1 MIKDLLVRISA
12 SVGGLKKGLDDA
24 VKVTQTASNKI
35 DASSNQI
42 SDSLNKAFGGNYR
55 KEIDI
60 FNNEINSVK
69 LLIIDY
75 KSELVELEKQYKKV
89 SKETGKDSLETKK
102 LGNEINR
109 VKGEIKTASLN
120 LNDLNRQLRDQK
132 TNLAN
137 SRLAAEDNSSAMESL
152 SRITTAVTGAV
163 LLLGE
168 GNESLQPIMKGVRI
182 AVAGLNAVV
191 AIQNLRLRENARFLG
206 LLNSGLA
213 GLNKAISSANVAFMT
228 FAGLG
233 LLYAIQNYDQL
244 LNLIGIGNNTLS
256 DLQTN
261 YDEVTDSIIS
271 QSIEINALTRDV
283 NNNNISEENRLLA
296 LKKLQSQY
304 PAYFKDL
311 GNDIND
317 TKKLIQQKNIL
328 ISALLAEAKL
338 KSAKTQLESKLKPYM
353 ETDFELQDKLYKIQD
368 KRAKLDAKALN
379 LERKKF
385 VEKKNLTAQEQ
396 ATLTETRAIQ
406 ASLFDQESAL
416 LKRKQENQVAIDNLT
431 NAYYRYADS
440 IKSTTKL
447 LDEDSNKD
455 TKNKELKIKSAEDI
469 LSSQEKLVLDEI
481 KLQGDKNKLLK
492 KTDEERLRSDFITQ
506 KRLLDVQEE
515 FAKERLDASDKSV
528 TDLNTYYAE
537 IARINNERLA
547 NETSYENGL
556 NNLRDKAIAEQI
568 KDEKNRLLAIE
579 EAKEGTLKVYDR
591 YYEKEKDKL
600 AKQYNEGK
608 IDYKTYQ
615 DGLNK
620 IQLDSLN
627 KRKELLEGFGEE
639 ITGIE
644 QQIADLQA
652 KIREQGGEELTKV
665 QIKLIKD
672 AAKAIRSAF
681 NSLLTDIG
689 QGLQESLMRAM
700 QGTDE
705 AAQISLE
712 ILKMRQKELEQIMND
727 ARSSEMEILQ
737 ARQQYLQNQEQIAE
751 QSKDNLTQTFDSML
765 MAIGD
770 FLIKL
775 GSGLVAAAVATKAF
789 QDLLIANPVAALAAG
804 AAAVALGTIVKA
816 TLTEGVAFA
825 NGGIVSGPTLGLVG
839 EYPGA
844 STNPE
849 VIAPLDKLKNMLNI
863 GGNGNDGYIAET
875 RVSGRDLAIVL
886 NRYNQDSKRG

>member
-1 MIKDLLVRISA
+1 MVKDLLVRISA
-12 SVGGLKKGLDDA
+12 SMSGLKKGLDDA
-24 VKVTQTASNKI
+24 VKVTQTSANKI
-35 DASSNQI
+35 DSSSKQI
-42 SDSLNKAFGGNYR
+42 SDSLNNAFTGTYR
-55 KEIDI
+55 
-60 FNNEINSVK
+60 NS
-69 LLIIDY
+69 I
-75 KSELVELEKQYKKV
+75 SE
-89 SKETGKDSLETKK
+89 
-102 LGNEINR
+102 
-109 VKGEIKTASLN
+109 
-120 LNDLNRQLRDQK
+120 LNDLIQTNRDRLIAARAELQRLQAVLRGQKKGTQEFEATQKAVKKAKNAVQGYTRDVAELNVKLRDQK

-163 LLLGE
+163 LLLGD
-168 GNESLQPIMKGVRI
+168 GNEKLQPIMKGVRI
-182 AVAGLNAVV
+182 AVAALNAVV
-191 AIQNLRLRENARFLG
+191 AIQNLRLRENALLTGLSTKAQGLWTSVTVGTTKAMTVLKSTLTGLG
-206 LLNSGLA
+206 IGALLVSLLYLTQNWE
-213 GLNKAISSANVAFMT
+213 KVRKKISSVNRET
-228 FAGLG
+228 
-233 LLYAIQNYDQL
+233 QL
-244 LNLIGIGNNTLS
+244 
-256 DLQTN
+256 
-261 YDEVTDSIIS
+261 
-271 QSIEINALTRDV
+271 
-283 NNNNISEENRLLA
+283 
-296 LKKLQSQY
+296 
-304 PAYFKDL
+304 
-311 GNDIND
+311 IND
-317 TKKLIQQKNIL
+317 TLEEFKKATDTSAQELAKFKTES
-328 ISALLAEAKL
+328 SALLTVIKDSNSSLKQKNQAYKELTKIVPELNRYTLNQALNENKINDAIGKQIQLIQLRAKAIALQNTIVKEEERLIKEGEKKKAIEDL
-338 KSAKTQLESKLKPYM
+338 KNKGIPILQEYNEYLSKGGNLS
-353 ETDFELQDKLYKIQD
+353 FELWSAQK
-368 KRAKLDAKALN
+368 DAIRGTNTQQNYLN
-379 LERKKF
+379 SLVDRY
-385 VEKKNLTAQEQ
+385 VELQKEILNITA
-396 ATLTETRAIQ
+396 
-406 ASLFDQESAL
+406 DQ
-416 LKRKQENQVAIDNLT
+416 
-431 NAYYRYADS
+431 
-440 IKSTTKL
+440 
-447 LDEDSNKD
+447 NKED
-455 TKNKELKIKSAEDI
+455 TKNKKIKIKSAEDI

-481 KLQGDKNKLLK
+481 KLQGDLNKSLK
-492 KTDEERLRSDFITQ
+492 QTDEERLRSDFITQ

-515 FAKERLDASDKSV
+515 FAKERLDASDKSI
-528 TDLNTYYAE
+528 TDLNSYYAQ
-537 IARINNERLA
+537 IAKINNERLI
-547 NETSYENGL
+547 NEQSYENGL

-568 KDEKNRLLAIE
+568 KDEENRLLAIE
-579 EAKEGTLKVYDR
+579 EAKDGTLKVYER
-591 YYEKEKDKL
+591 AFEKEKDVL

-652 KIREQGGEELTKV
+652 KIREEGGKELTKV

-727 ARSSEMEILQ
+727 ARSSELEILQ